1 MGFIY
6 FRILSRELKD
16 RLETHPAI
24 SELVTQLSKV
34 ISQSPSQI
42 SSDPHILEDALLAY
56 LCHAAPL
63 PCVEKP
69 IEIPKAVKKSN
80 HDKLSN
86 SKSDSKMRN
95 LLKSNENPLRRLLF
109 NAPPSYIGDQFRVK
123 RDIKTRSS
131 DMRPKAA
138 PLDFDSQMEKEKLGY
153 YQQKLLEN
161 ADSNYQDVI
170 LVKRNM
176 DGDFNFN
183 GDGPSVL
190 DGQDTDDSDDYEE
203 REEDERKVGKSTNTE
218 TLCIRKDQVTGL
230 FAYTDWEMKQSIKSK
245 NLKKVSLL
253 RAYGMIRHIV
263 QYVLKMISENKPKF
277 VLFSG
282 HDKTLQYLSLAL
294 GLSSE
299 NFLHIQYASRIVIEV
314 YKNIG
319 KEHMLKGYVHN
330 RPPRMTAPLDFYFR
344 LVMNGADVT
353 NQLSFCK
360 GNNHIVIEENRLING
375 VNKSSKSYLCRI
387 ENIIRFTHEDY
398 FTVFNATNF
407 KDACSVH

>member
-1 MGFIY
+1 M
-6 FRILSRELKD
+6 
-16 RLETHPAI
+16 ETHPAI
-24 SELVTQLSKV
+24 GELVTQLSKV

-63 PCVEKP
+63 PCVEKL
-69 IEIPKAVKKSN
+69 IDIPQPVKKS
-80 HDKLSN
+80 
-86 SKSDSKMRN
+86 SDSHKQKAAANVKSESKIRN
-95 LLKSNENPLRRLLF
+95 LLKSHDNPLRRLLF
-109 NAPPSYIGDQFRVK
+109 SVPSDKFPESNLHRVR
-123 RDIKTRSS
+123 RDIKLRSF
-131 DMRPKAA
+131 DMRPKPI

-183 GDGPSVL
+183 GDSPNIL

-203 REEDERKVGKSTNTE
+203 KLEDEQKKGKSSNTE

-230 FAYTDWEMKQSIKSK
+230 FAYTDWEMKQSVKSK

-263 QYVLKMISENKPKF
+263 QYVLRMISENKPKF
-277 VLFSG
+277 VLYSG

-294 GLSSE
+294 GLSPD
-299 NFLHIQYASRIVIEV
+299 NFLHIQYASRIIIEV
-314 YKNIG
+314 YKNVNKDHVING
-319 KEHMLKGYVHN
+319 NVKNSGIKTQS
-330 RPPRMTAPLDFYFR
+330 RMTAPLDFYFR
-344 LVMNGADVT
+344 LIMNGVDVT

-360 GNNHIVIEENRLING
+360 GKNHISIDS
-375 VNKSSKSYLCRI
+375 NKSANVMDKNKKHYLCRI